1 MYRGDIA
8 ESRRVDYYKH
18 MKKKIFI
25 SNTIMV
31 LMALLILFS
40 VGGVCVLLFKGE
52 IMQVIQ
58 QNAKL
63 ADHVYEVQ
71 GMLDGLGSDSSM
83 PWYDTVGSTESEVSG
98 KNGLDEDSA
107 VGNREGTEGEKT
119 YWEQLSDTLSQYNYE
134 LYVSDQ
140 DKNKIY
146 SNLKHRENEC
156 IEEMESTDIPENEL
170 KLYNM
175 ENVTIVAYTL
185 DTPADSG
192 SKIYHVYAA
201 CYDQEN
207 YIHGIDR
214 GIVEMFFI
222 AFIVAGIVVII
233 GLLLC
238 SQAFTKLMIKR
249 IMEPVDELNDAAN
262 RVNAGNF
269 DEPVI
274 YDKND
279 EFAEVCTTFNNM
291 QAHLKENIE
300 KTKEYERARTEMVSG
315 ISHDLR
321 TPLTSVKGFIKGML
335 DGVANTPEKQKK
347 YLEISYRKAC
357 DMEVLLQNL
366 FFFSKLETG
375 NMPFFR
381 QDVDMKS
388 WLQKYVDDKNAD
400 EEVERKYHLSLYTEA
415 DKGCDKVQQYEDTG
429 NSGNMLQK
437 CAEYSVSIDPAQMKR
452 VMDNLL
458 ENSIKYSRAE
468 ALEISITLTATD
480 KAVTIRFKD
489 NGVGV
494 DEDKLPHV
502 FEQFYR
508 GDESRNS
515 KNDGSGLGLYVCKYI
530 VEQQDGTIS
539 ACNDNGFCVEMTYGK
554 NSDSRG

>member
-1 MYRGDIA
+1 
-8 ESRRVDYYKH
+8 

-71 GMLDGLGSDSSM
+71 VILDGLG
-83 PWYDTVGSTESEVSG
+83 
-98 KNGLDEDSA
+98 LDDNWA
-107 VGNREGTEGEKT
+107 AGNGEKT
-119 YWEQLSDTLSQYNYE
+119 YWEQLSDTLSEYNYE

-156 IEEMESTDIPENEL
+156 IEEIESTKLQKNEL

-175 ENVTIVAYTL
+175 ENVTIVAYTF
-185 DTPADSG
+185 DASADSG
-192 SKIYHVYAA
+192 SKIYHIYAA

-269 DEPVI
+269 DEPVV

-357 DMEVLLQNL
+357 DMEVLLQKL

-375 NMPFFR
+375 NMLFFR

-400 EEVERKYHLSLYTEA
+400 EEVERKYHLSLYIEA
-415 DKGCDKVQQYEDTG
+415 DKACDKVQDYDRYSNEMKEYEDTDYPD
-429 NSGNMLQK
+429 NKLQK
-437 CAEYSVSIDPAQMKR
+437 CTDYSVSIDPAQMKR

-458 ENSIKYSRAE
+458 ENSIKYSSAE
-468 ALEISITLTATD
+468 TLEISITLTATD

-530 VEQQDGTIS
+530 VEQQDGVIS

>member
-1 MYRGDIA
+1 
-8 ESRRVDYYKH
+8 

-71 GMLDGLGSDSSM
+71 GILDGIGSD
-83 PWYDTVGSTESEVSG
+83 
-98 KNGLDEDSA
+98 NNSA
-107 VGNREGTEGEKT
+107 VGDKAGSDENAAVGDKAGSEDSRAAGNNTVAGNGEKT
-119 YWEQLSDTLSQYNYE
+119 YWEQLSDTLSQYDYE

-156 IEEMESTDIPENEL
+156 IEEIESTKLPKNKL

-175 ENVTIVAYTL
+175 ENVTIVAYTF
-185 DTPADSG
+185 DASAG
-192 SKIYHVYAA
+192 SESDIYHVYAA

-249 IMEPVDELNDAAN
+249 IMEPVDELNNAAN

-269 DEPVI
+269 DEPVV

-357 DMEVLLQNL
+357 DMEVLLQKL

-400 EEVERKYHLSLYTEA
+400 EEVERKYHLRLYIEA
-415 DKGCDKVQQYEDTG
+415 DKVCDKVQDYDRHGNEMKEYEDTDYPD
-429 NSGNMLQK
+429 NKLQK
-437 CAEYSVSIDPAQMKR
+437 CTDYSVSIDPAQMKR

-468 ALEISITLTATD
+468 ALEISITLIATD

-515 KNDGSGLGLYVCKYI
+515 KNDGSGLGLYVCRYI
-530 VEQQDGTIS
+530 VEQQEGVIS

>member
-71 GMLDGLGSDSSM
+71 GILDGIGSDENS
-83 PWYDTVGSTESEVSG
+83 
-98 KNGLDEDSA
+98 N
-107 VGNREGTEGEKT
+107 VGNDIAYEEN

-156 IEEMESTDIPENEL
+156 IEEIESTKLQKNEL

-175 ENVTIVAYTL
+175 ENVTIVAYTF
-185 DTPADSG
+185 DASADNG

-269 DEPVI
+269 DEPVV

-357 DMEVLLQNL
+357 DMEVLLQKL

-388 WLQKYVDDKNAD
+388 WLKKYVDDKNAD
-400 EEVERKYHLSLYTEA
+400 EEVERKYHLSLYIEA
-415 DKGCDKVQQYEDTG
+415 DKIQDYDRHSNEIQEYEDTDYQD
-429 NSGNMLQK
+429 NRLQK
-437 CAEYSVSIDPAQMKR
+437 CTDYSVSIDPAQMKR

-468 ALEISITLTATD
+468 ALEISITLTATN